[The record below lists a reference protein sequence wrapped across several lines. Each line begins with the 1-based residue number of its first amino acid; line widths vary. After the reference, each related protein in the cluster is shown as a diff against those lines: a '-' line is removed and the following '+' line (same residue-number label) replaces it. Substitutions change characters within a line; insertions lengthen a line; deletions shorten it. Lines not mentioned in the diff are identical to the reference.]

1 MLRYINDRRPAPF
14 RNEIGIT
21 PPNNSG
27 EGNSPLS
34 GYTGCATK
42 GLQNV
47 GNCLH
52 VKNATI
58 NVVPSQGKTTINEAD
73 LRDYRWHG
81 RKMLSHAELLA
92 ELRLKLET
100 GETTQAKI
108 SRLIGIPTSRVAE
121 IFTTDPSKKP
131 RMIKL
136 DEAKK
141 LVEALGIN
149 EGHPAQTNIPISADV
164 VLPLLEAI
172 LPPMAAP
179 SLKAVSATL
188 AHGLELIGCSLSSP
202 ATPDALR
209 VAVRG
214 AIALSRDRGLQS

>member
-14 RNEIGIT
+14 RNEIGVT
-21 PPNNSG
+21 PSNNGG
-27 EGNSPLS
+27 EGNAPLS
-34 GYTGCATK
+34 SYAGGAPK
-42 GLQNV
+42 RLQNV

-52 VKNATI
+52 SKIATI
-58 NVVPSQGKTTINEAD
+58 NVALSQGKTTINEAD
-73 LRDYRWHG
+73 ARDYHWHG
-81 RKMLSHAELLA
+81 RCMLSHAELLA

-149 EGHPAQTNIPISADV
+149 EGGQAQKNIPISADV
-164 VLPLLEAI
+164 VYPLLEAI
-172 LPPMAAP
+172 LPPMATP
-179 SLKAVSATL
+179 SLKALSATL

-214 AIALSRDRGLQS
+214 AIVLSRDRGLQS